1 MDSNELL
8 IKATR
13 SFTKADLESILED
26 LYTSK
31 DLNLTKLGSVITKG
45 RTKVTHTNVKD
56 AKRLL
61 YTIIPYSII
70 KYDIKHAMEL
80 AGIDNEEMFKIKVLR
95 ENTCDQKNIETS

>member
-45 RTKVTHTNVKD
+45 RTK
-56 AKRLL
+56 
-61 YTIIPYSII
+61 
-70 KYDIKHAMEL
+70 EL
-80 AGIDNEEMFKIKVLR
+80 GD
-95 ENTCDQKNIETS
+95 